1 MALPFIILGVAAAAT
16 AFGGK
21 KAYDGY
27 QKKSEADDVLDRAQ
41 RRFDKHKE
49 SFDLANET
57 TSKKLAE
64 LGEKE
69 LKIGK
74 DFNEFKTIADDLLA
88 RMAKD
93 GHKDLRLKVPQH
105 NINKIQSL
113 AISAT
118 EYLTTVVG
126 AGVSG
131 AAAGFAVYSGV
142 MAFAAAST
150 GTPIAAL
157 SGAAAYNA
165 TMAAIGGGSLAA
177 GGWGMAGGAMLND
190 ASQVPH
196 HGAVV
201 APLIAIAGWAYD
213 SHAEKALNNAYQSS
227 REVTAAVEKMNAA
240 EAQLTK
246 VQQYVNSIYES
257 ITRMHSVFV
266 QHYFEPLKAMHAI
279 IVERHEK
286 NITTEISESEEI
298 MAIIDHGYE
307 LAAIMTD
314 VITTPLF
321 KPVTQENGEA
331 VIEDGVIQLQT
342 DSNGMNLLNK
352 EILDEK
358 LAVSASEFDAFSSRI

>member
-1 MALPFIILGVAAAAT
+1 MALPFIILGAAAAAT

-21 KAYDGY
+21 KVYDGY

-41 RRFDKHKE
+41 RRFDKHKD
-49 SFDLANET
+49 SFET
-57 TSKKLAE
+57 TNKTTSERLAE
-64 LGEKE
+64 LGSAE
-69 LKIGK
+69 LKIGN
-74 DFNEFKTIADDLLA
+74 DFNEFNTIAIDLLE

-93 GHKDLRLKVPQH
+93 GHKDLKLTVPKH
-105 NINKIQSL
+105 SINKIQNL

-177 GGWGMAGGAMLND
+177 GGWGMAGGAMVLG
-190 ASQVPH
+190 
-196 HGAVV
+196 GAVV

-213 SHAEKALNNAYQSS
+213 NHAEKALNSAYQSS
-227 REVTAAVEKMNAA
+227 REVNAAVEKMNAA
-240 EAQLTK
+240 EAHLTK

-257 ITRMHSVFV
+257 ITCMHAVFV
-266 QHYFEPLKAMHAI
+266 QHYFEPLKAMHAV
-279 IVERHEK
+279 IVERHQK
-286 NITTEISESEEI
+286 NITTEINESEEI
-298 MAIIDHGYE
+298 MTLIDHGYE

-342 DSNGMNLLNK
+342 DSNGMNLLNR
-352 EILDEK
+352 EALDEK
-358 LAVSASEFDAFSSRI
+358 LTASASDFDSFSSRI

>member
-27 QKKSEADDVLDRAQ
+27 QKKSEADDVLTRAQ
-41 RRFDKHKE
+41 RRFDTHKE
-49 SFDLANET
+49 SFDTANELST
-57 TSKKLAE
+57 TKLNE
-64 LGEKE
+64 LGDKE
-69 LKIGK
+69 LAIGNN
-74 DFNEFKTIADDLLA
+74 FNEFNTLVKDMLA
-88 RMAKD
+88 RMERE
-93 GHKDLRLKVPQH
+93 GHKDLKLSVPQH
-105 NINKIQSL
+105 SINKIQNL

-126 AGVSG
+126 AGASG

-177 GGWGMAGGAMLND
+177 GGWGMAGGAMVLG
-190 ASQVPH
+190 
-196 HGAVV
+196 GAVV

-213 SHAEKALNNAYQSS
+213 NHAEKALNNAYESS
-227 REVTAAVEKMNAA
+227 REVSAAVEKMSAA
-240 EAQLTK
+240 EEHLTN
-246 VQQYVNSIYES
+246 VQQYVDSIYAS
-257 ITRMHSVFV
+257 IIRMHDTFT
-266 QHYFEPLKAMHAI
+266 QHYFSPLKTMHAR
-279 IVERHEK
+279 IVECQDK
-286 NITTEISESEEI
+286 NIAIDIDESDD
-298 MAIIDHGYE
+298 IITLIENGYK

-321 KPVTQENGEA
+321 KPMIQENGE
-331 VIEDGVIQLQT
+331 VLIEDGVIQLQT
-342 DSNGMNLLNK
+342 TSSGMNLLNK
-352 EILDEK
+352 EGLDAA
-358 LAVSASEFDAFSSRI
+358 LQTSESKFAEFRL

>member
-27 QKKSEADDVLDRAQ
+27 QKKSEADDVLNRAKHL
-41 RRFDKHKE
+41 FDKHKE
-49 SFDLANET
+49 SFDEANET
-57 TSKKLAE
+57 TTEKLTA

-69 LKIGK
+69 LEIGK
-74 DFNEFKTIADDLLA
+74 DFNEFNTIAIDLLA

-93 GHKDLRLKVPQH
+93 GHKNLELTVPKH
-105 NINKIQSL
+105 SINKIQSL

-150 GTPIAAL
+150 GTPIAML

-165 TMAAIGGGSLAA
+165 TMAAIGGGSLAV
-177 GGWGMAGGAMLND
+177 GGWGMAGGAMVLG
-190 ASQVPH
+190 
-196 HGAVV
+196 GAVV

-227 REVTAAVEKMNAA
+227 REVTEAVEKMNVA
-240 EAQLTK
+240 EAQLIN
-246 VQQYVNSIYES
+246 VQQYVNSIYEL
-257 ITRMHSVFV
+257 IVRMHTVFIK
-266 QHYFEPLKAMHAI
+266 HYFSPLKAMHAI

-286 NITTEISESEEI
+286 NITTGISESEEI
-298 MAIIDHGYE
+298 MAIIEHGYE
-307 LAAIMTD
+307 LASIMTD

-321 KPVTQENGEA
+321 KPVMQENGEA

-342 DSNGMNLLNK
+342 DCNGMNLLNK
-352 EILDEK
+352 VALDKK
-358 LAVSASEFDAFSSRI
+358 LATSASEFDSFSSHI

>member
-69 LKIGK
+69 LEIGK

-93 GHKDLRLKVPQH
+93 GHKDLQLKVPQH
-105 NINKIQSL
+105 NINKIQNL

-177 GGWGMAGGAMLND
+177 GGWGMAGGAMVLG
-190 ASQVPH
+190 
-196 HGAVV
+196 GAVV

-257 ITRMHSVFV
+257 ITRMHSVFI
-266 QHYFEPLKAMHAI
+266 QHYFEPLKAMHTI

-321 KPVTQENGEA
+321 RPVTQENGEA

-358 LAVSASEFDAFSSRI
+358 LAASDSEFDAFSSRI

>member
-27 QKKSEADDVLDRAQ
+27 QKKSEADDVLERAQ
-41 RRFDKHKE
+41 HRFDKHKE
-49 SFDLANET
+49 SLDETNEI

-69 LKIGK
+69 LQIGK
-74 DFNEFKTIADDLLA
+74 DFNEFNTIAVDLLA

-93 GHKDLRLKVPQH
+93 GHKDLELTVPKH
-105 NINKIQSL
+105 SIHKIQSL

-157 SGAAAYNA
+157 SGVAAYNA

-177 GGWGMAGGAMLND
+177 GGWGMAGGAMVLG
-190 ASQVPH
+190 
-196 HGAVV
+196 GAVV
-201 APLIAIAGWAYD
+201 APLIAIAGWAYN

-227 REVTAAVEKMNAA
+227 REVTDAVAKMSAA
-240 EAQLTK
+240 ETQLAK
-246 VQQYVNSIYES
+246 VQQYVDSIYES
-257 ITRMHSVFV
+257 IARMHTAFV
-266 QHYFEPLKAMHAI
+266 QHYFAPLKAMHAI

-286 NITTEISESEEI
+286 NITTEVSESEEI
-298 MAIIDHGYE
+298 MTIIGHGYE
-307 LAAIMTD
+307 LAAIMTE

-321 KPVTQENGEA
+321 KPVMQQNGEA
-331 VIEDGVIQLQT
+331 IIEDGVIQLQT

-352 EILDEK
+352 EVLDGK
-358 LAVSASEFDAFSSRI
+358 LAISASNFKAFSSRI

>member
-27 QKKSEADDVLDRAQ
+27 QKKSEAEDVLDRAK
-41 RRFDKHKE
+41 RRFDTHKE
-49 SFDLANET
+49 SLDKTNDI
-57 TSKKLAE
+57 TSNKLAK

-69 LKIGK
+69 LQIGK
-74 DFNEFKTIADDLLA
+74 DFNEFNTIAVDLLA
-88 RMAKD
+88 RMAKE
-93 GHKDLRLKVPQH
+93 GHKNLELTVPKH
-105 NINKIQSL
+105 NINKIQNL

-157 SGAAAYNA
+157 SGVAAYNA

-177 GGWGMAGGAMLND
+177 GGWGMAGGAMVLG
-190 ASQVPH
+190 
-196 HGAVV
+196 GAVV
-201 APLIAIAGWAYD
+201 APLIAIAGWAYNN
-213 SHAEKALNNAYQSS
+213 HAEKALDNAHQSS
-227 REVTAAVEKMNAA
+227 REVADAVEKMSAA
-240 EAQLTK
+240 EAQLAK
-246 VQQYVNSIYES
+246 VQQYVNSIYKS
-257 ITRMHSVFV
+257 IARMHTVFE
-266 QHYFEPLKAMHAI
+266 QHYFAPLKAMHAI
-279 IVERHEK
+279 IVERHAK

-298 MAIIDHGYE
+298 MAIIDNGYA

-314 VITTPLF
+314 VIITPLF
-321 KPVTQENGEA
+321 KPVTRENGEA

-342 DSNGMNLLNK
+342 DSNGMNLLNT
-352 EILDEK
+352 EALDEK
-358 LAVSASEFDAFSSRI
+358 LAASSSTFDAFSSRI

>member
-27 QKKSEADDVLDRAQ
+27 QKKSEAEDVLDRAQ
-41 RRFDKHKE
+41 RRFETHKE
-49 SFDLANET
+49 NFDAASERST
-57 TSKKLAE
+57 TQLNL
-64 LGEKE
+64 LGRKE
-69 LKIGK
+69 LDIGEN
-74 DFNEFKTIADDLLA
+74 FNEFNTLVKDLLA
-88 RMAKD
+88 RMAKE
-93 GHKDLRLKVPQH
+93 GHKDLALSVPQH
-105 NINKIQSL
+105 SINKIENL

-126 AGVSG
+126 AGATG

-150 GTPIAAL
+150 GTSIATL

-177 GGWGMAGGAMLND
+177 GGWGMAGGAMVLG
-190 ASQVPH
+190 
-196 HGAVV
+196 GAVV

-213 SHAEKALNNAYQSS
+213 SHAEKALNNAYESS
-227 REVTAAVEKMNAA
+227 REVSAAVEKMTAA
-240 EAQLTK
+240 EAQLAK
-246 VQQYVNSIYES
+246 VQQYVDSIYAS
-257 ITRMHSVFV
+257 ISRMHETFT
-266 QHYFEPLKAMHAI
+266 QHYFAPLKTMHAR
-279 IVERHEK
+279 IVERQK
-286 NITTEISESEEI
+286 NNITSPIEESDAV
-298 MAIIDHGYE
+298 MALIENGYK

-331 VIEDGVIQLQT
+331 VVKEDVIQLQT
-342 DSNGMNLLNK
+342 TPEGMNLLNK
-352 EILDEK
+352 EGLDRA
-358 LAVSASEFDAFSSRI
+358 LNVADVAYSAFDAHR

>member
-49 SFDLANET
+49 SFETANKK
-57 TSKKLAE
+57 TSKKLTK
-64 LGEKE
+64 LGELE
-69 LKIGK
+69 LNIGK
-74 DFNEFKTIADDLLA
+74 DFNEFNKIADELLE

-93 GHKDLRLKVPQH
+93 GNKNLQLTVPKH
-105 NINKIQSL
+105 SINKIQSL

-157 SGAAAYNA
+157 SGVAAYNA

-177 GGWGMAGGAMLND
+177 GGWGMAGGAMVLG
-190 ASQVPH
+190 
-196 HGAVV
+196 GAVV

-213 SHAEKALNNAYQSS
+213 NHAEKALNSAYQSS
-227 REVTAAVEKMNAA
+227 REVTAAVEKMNSA
-240 EAQLTK
+240 EAHLTK
-246 VQQYVNSIYES
+246 VQQYVNNIYES
-257 ITRMHSVFV
+257 ITHMHIVFV
-266 QHYFEPLKAMHAI
+266 QHYFAPLKAMHAI
-279 IVERHEK
+279 IVEREQK
-286 NITTEISESEEI
+286 NITTEIDEPEEI
-298 MAIIDHGYE
+298 LTLIDHGYE

-321 KPVTQENGEA
+321 KPVTQDNGEA

-352 EILDEK
+352 EALEK
-358 LAVSASEFDAFSSRI
+358 KLEASASDFNAFSSRI

>member
-1 MALPFIILGVAAAAT
+1 MALPFIILGAAAAAT

-41 RRFDKHKE
+41 RRFDKHKD
-49 SFDLANET
+49 SFET
-57 TSKKLAE
+57 TNKTTSEKLAE
-64 LGEKE
+64 LGEAE
-69 LKIGK
+69 LKIGN
-74 DFNEFKTIADDLLA
+74 DFNEFNTIAIDLLE

-93 GHKDLRLKVPQH
+93 GHKNLKLTVPKH
-105 NINKIQSL
+105 SINKILNL

-177 GGWGMAGGAMLND
+177 GGWGMAGGAMVLG
-190 ASQVPH
+190 
-196 HGAVV
+196 GAVV

-213 SHAEKALNNAYQSS
+213 NHAEKALNSAYQSS
-227 REVTAAVEKMNAA
+227 REVSAAVEKMNAA
-240 EAQLTK
+240 EAHLTK

-257 ITRMHSVFV
+257 ITGMHAVFV
-266 QHYFEPLKAMHAI
+266 QHYFEPLKAMHAV
-279 IVERHEK
+279 IVERHQK
-286 NITTEISESEEI
+286 NITTEIDESEEI
-298 MAIIDHGYE
+298 ITLIDHGYE

-352 EILDEK
+352 EALDEK
-358 LAVSASEFDAFSSRI
+358 LTASASDFDTFSSRF